1 MILFKKLFPTAPVI
15 SAPVTPPVTV
25 TVPTK
30 PAPVVPVPTPMPVAL
45 PPVPAPVAPM
55 PPVVKPTPP
64 PVVVAPKPIPT
75 PVAPAPP
82 PVVKPTPTPEPVV
95 PVAPTPTPIAPTPT
109 PIAPTPTPIAPTP
122 TPIAPTP
129 TPIAPTLPV
138 ATPPARFAVLGAA
151 GFLQVEVYDIGTL
164 SVAHT
169 VGWIT
174 RETEADAFSC
184 WFCNGLQKAK
194 AAFDT
199 QAEARTWIMAQAA
212 LPSPAPP
219 PVRTLVPTK
228 SASSIKAIVSKPTLE
243 KIYVLGTKP

>member
-95 PVAPTPTPIAPTPT
+95 PV
-109 PIAPTPTPIAPTP
+109 APTP

>member
-95 PVAPTPTPIAPTPT
+95 PV
-109 PIAPTPTPIAPTP
+109 
-122 TPIAPTP
+122 APTP

>member
-45 PPVPAPVAPM
+45 PPVPAPVAPL

-95 PVAPTPTPIAPTPT
+95 PV
-109 PIAPTPTPIAPTP
+109 APTPTPIAPTP